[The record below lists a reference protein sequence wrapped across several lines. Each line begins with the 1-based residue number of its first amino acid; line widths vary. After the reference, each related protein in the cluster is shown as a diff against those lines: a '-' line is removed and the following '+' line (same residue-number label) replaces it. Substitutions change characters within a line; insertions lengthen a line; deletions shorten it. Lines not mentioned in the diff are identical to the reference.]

1 MKFKN
6 ILLGSALL
14 SSTLFAG
21 GDIAP
26 IEPIIVEEIP
36 VANAWSFE
44 FEPYMLIASM
54 SGDTIIGRSPTV
66 EIDMDFG
73 DILEKLD
80 IGAMAHF
87 EALHQSGWG
96 IWLDYGF
103 MDLSSDITGPVGGVT
118 NMRMRQGTLEA
129 FAMYR
134 QPLGSGNID
143 YLAGIRWWDNDLDV
157 SHNLLPIDVEVEEDW
172 VDPVV
177 GARWSTAINDDW
189 KFMVL
194 GTVGGFGVGSDL
206 TASGAIG
213 VKYVINDLLDL
224 DLQYKA
230 LWADYESGTKGQQG
244 YFAYDVTTYGPII
257 GLNFKF

>member
-1 MKFKN
+1 MKLKN
-6 ILLGSALL
+6 LLASSVLL

-26 IEPIIVEEIP
+26 VEPVIVEEVP

-54 SGDTIIGRSPTV
+54 SGDAKIGRTPAV
-66 EIDMDFG
+66 EIGMNFG

-87 EALHQSGWG
+87 EAVHQSAWG

-103 MDLSSDITGPVGGVT
+103 MDLSSDITGPVDGVT
-118 NMRMRQGTLEA
+118 DARMRQGTFEA

-134 QPLGSGNID
+134 QPLENGYID
-143 YLAGIRWWDNDLDV
+143 YLAGIRWWDNDIDV
-157 SHNLLPIDVEVEEDW
+157 SHNLLPIDVEIEEDW
-172 VDPVV
+172 VDPVI
-177 GARWSTAINDDW
+177 GARWTTAINESW
-189 KFMVL
+189 KFSLL

-206 TASGAIG
+206 TASGAVG
-213 VKYVINDLLDL
+213 FKYVINNLLDL

-230 LWADYESGTKGQQG
+230 LWADYESGTKGQKG